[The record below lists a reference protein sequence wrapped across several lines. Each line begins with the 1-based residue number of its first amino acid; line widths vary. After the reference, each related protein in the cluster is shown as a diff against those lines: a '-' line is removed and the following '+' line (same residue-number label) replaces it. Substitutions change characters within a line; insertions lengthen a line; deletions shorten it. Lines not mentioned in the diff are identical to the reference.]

1 MYQHITDPE
10 SRVTPGVGSF
20 IDNRGDS
27 FKEQVKATIE
37 SFRANYGIDPL
48 SDMKH
53 ILSMESVFESYKQM
67 LFEDALTPT
76 SESSFAHY
84 GQSNNDEYVS
94 LHSEKMDQYIENTR
108 QTLLREASSVGMIEP
123 IVGLTMPILKKQYIA
138 NQFKDMIQ
146 TIVSTSPIVKYAYE
160 RRFLKNAKGEKK
172 YFPECFYDG
181 SYYEFTDLGIG
192 KEVSKK
198 FYPTAGAAGFPIIDL
213 DMLQESGGSLER
225 RDSLGYDFGIRA
237 IKVSG
242 VPGETAPITIDNL
255 DIRPDYATNSFKYVL
270 ELENKTA
277 PGAAPYKI
285 QVFGSYS
292 PYDGKVSL
300 TVAADAAT
308 GIIVEGVQFGGH
320 LSNSNN
326 TETIELDKERHN
338 QQITIAEKERFNAG
352 LTLEKIKDEKA
363 LANIDVTVEVVSDMS
378 DVCAQTADS
387 NTQRFLEESFQKMKS
402 MTSHQVFKPMGY
414 DFQFA
419 DEFMFDLTSPS
430 TYMVAESEWRSKQ
443 MRYYLGRAIS
453 YIKTKLR
460 DERIMIAMSANP
472 FVIELLNAT
481 DGDIR
486 WVLNSDSNIGGV
498 KLDYKF
504 GVMTVDGTRVHIIS
518 SMKESIEKGFRIT
531 VIPLTDTVI
540 TYRRYEYSFNIE
552 TNYRNQLTPNIPN
565 IMCVQRYENIEVLP
579 IQSNFFIKQYRERNL
594 GITPNS
600 VYSSISASHI

>member
-10 SRVTPGVGSF
+10 LRVTPGVGSF
-20 IDNRGDS
+20 MGTTDS
-27 FKEQVKATIE
+27 FKEQIKATAE
-37 SFRANYGIDPL
+37 SFRNNYQLDVFSNMNTILTTEPL
-48 SDMKH
+48 
-53 ILSMESVFESYKQM
+53 FEAYKEM
-67 LFEDALTPT
+67 MYEDALTPT
-76 SESSFAHY
+76 SESSFSHF
-84 GQSNNDEYVS
+84 GQTNGDEYVS
-94 LHSEKMDQYIENTR
+94 MHADKMDQYIENTR
-108 QTLLREASSVGMIEP
+108 QQLVSEASTVGMIEP
-123 IVGLTMPILKKQYIA
+123 IVALTMPILKKQYIA
-138 NQFKDMIQ
+138 NQFKDMVQ
-146 TIVSTSPIVKYAYE
+146 TIVASAPIVKYAYE

-181 SYYEFTDLGIG
+181 SYYEFTDLSIG

-198 FYPTAGAAGFPIIDL
+198 FYPTTGTFPIIDL

-225 RDSLGYDFGIRA
+225 RDALGYDFGVRA
-237 IKVSG
+237 VKLSN
-242 VPGETAPITIDNL
+242 VPGESGPIVIDNL

-270 ELENKTA
+270 ELENKTV

-285 QVFGSYS
+285 QLFGSYS

-300 TVAADAAT
+300 TVAADPAS
-308 GIIVEGVQFGGH
+308 GITVDGVQFGGH

-338 QQITIAEKERFNAG
+338 KQITIGEKERFNAG

-387 NTQRFLEESFQKMKS
+387 NTQRFLEESFQKVKS
-402 MTSHQVFKPMGY
+402 MSSHQVFKPMGY

-419 DEFMFDLTSPS
+419 DEFGFDLAAPS
-430 TYMVAESEWRSKQ
+430 TYMVPESEWRSKQ
-443 MRYYLGRAIS
+443 LRYSLGRAIS
-453 YIKTKLR
+453 YIKQKLR

-472 FVIELLNAT
+472 YVIDLLNAT

-504 GVMTVDGTRVHIIS
+504 GVMTVDGTRVQIIS
-518 SMKESIEKGFRIT
+518 TMKESIEKGFRIT

-552 TNYRNQLTPNIPN
+552 TNYRNALTPNIPN

-579 IQSNFFIKQYRERNL
+579 VQSNFYIKQYRERNL
-594 GITPNS
+594 GVTPNA
-600 VYSSISASHI
+600 VYSSLSASHI